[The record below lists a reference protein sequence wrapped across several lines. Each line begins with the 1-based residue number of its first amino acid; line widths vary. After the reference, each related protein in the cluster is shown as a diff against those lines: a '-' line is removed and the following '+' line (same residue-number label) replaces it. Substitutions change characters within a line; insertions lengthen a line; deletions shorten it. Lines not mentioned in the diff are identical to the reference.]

1 MFRQKRHLFF
11 DLDHTLWDYE
21 TSSAETLKEIWE
33 SYRLAD
39 KDVTLER
46 FLQQF
51 TEVNEALWN
60 QLHAGEIS
68 KDVIRKERFPA
79 ILSRLSISDRKLAT
93 EIQEVYINECPT
105 KAYLIDGAMD
115 LLEHVSGRYKLH
127 ILTNGFGEIQ
137 DIKLRSG
144 KIEHF
149 FSEIITSELA
159 GYQKPDKK
167 IFDFALTK
175 ANVNA
180 VDAVMIGDNPLS
192 DIKGAQ
198 LAGIDQIFFNPD
210 GQQCP
215 VIPTLEIKS
224 LRDLIVYF

>member
-1 MFRQKRHLFF
+1 MFRHKNHLFF

-33 SYRLAD
+33 SYHLVDRE
-39 KDVTLER
+39 VPLER

-51 TEVNEALWN
+51 SEVNEALWN
-60 QLHAGEIS
+60 QLHAGEIT
-68 KDVIRKERFPA
+68 KDVIREERFPV
-79 ILSRLSISDRKLAT
+79 ILSRLSISDHKLAM

-105 KAYLIDGAMD
+105 KPYLIDGAMD

-127 ILTNGFGEIQ
+127 IITNGFGEIQ
-137 DIKLRSG
+137 GIKLRSG

-149 FSEIITSELA
+149 FGEIITSELA

-175 ANVNA
+175 ANVKTA
-180 VDAVMIGDNPLS
+180 EAVMIGDNPLS

-198 LAGIDQIFFNPD
+198 MAGIDQVFFNPD
-210 GQQCP
+210 GQHCP
-215 VIPTLEIKS
+215 VTPTLEIKS
-224 LRDLIVYF
+224 LRDLIIHF